1 MKGVDYKN
9 TSEFFRTLGNP
20 TRLKILK
27 ELTQGERCV
36 GAVECKVSASQAN
49 VSQHLTI
56 LKKQGIVNCR
66 KEKKLAVLLPQKA
79 RVHKKYL
86 GVDRERGKWKRCR
99 IRIERGFAGYRL

>member
-1 MKGVDYKN
+1 MDYKN

-66 KEKKLAVLLPQKA
+66 KEKNL
-79 RVHKKYL
+79 RCYYL
-86 GVDRERGKWKRCR
+86 ERPEFIKNILELIENEGNGKD
-99 IRIERGFAGYRL
+99 AG